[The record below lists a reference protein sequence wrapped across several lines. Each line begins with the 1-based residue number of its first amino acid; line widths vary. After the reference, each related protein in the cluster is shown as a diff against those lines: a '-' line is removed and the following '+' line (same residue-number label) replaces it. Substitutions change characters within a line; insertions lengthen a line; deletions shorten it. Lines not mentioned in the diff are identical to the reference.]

1 MSRFNKE
8 SALNSDRTEL
18 CVFKFSPQ
26 ACRTS
31 PGPDHCSSNPLLLS
45 DLVLGTKLAR
55 RRKEPRGRR
64 RARASCF
71 GSDSRASDQTSQ
83 RAEPNQRSA
92 SPSARVQGARLPAV
106 GGNQRSSARSAP
118 QPPLYTRG
126 VTRYCNVGLHAPS
139 HERAVVFDDR
149 KQVTSPSRCHQP
161 T

>member
-1 MSRFNKE
+1 MSRFNTE
-8 SALNSDRTEL
+8 SALNSDLTEL

-45 DLVLGTKLAR
+45 DLFLGTKLAR

-64 RARASCF
+64 RAGASCF
-71 GSDSRASDQTSQ
+71 GSDSRAPDQTSQ
-83 RAEPNQRSA
+83 RAWNQPSVARARQRA
-92 SPSARVQGARLPAV
+92 SRARACLLWVGISARPRAQRCSRPFIPA
-106 GGNQRSSARSAP
+106 GNALLQR
-118 QPPLYTRG
+118 
-126 VTRYCNVGLHAPS
+126 GLHAPS

-149 KQVTSPSRCHQP
+149 KQITSPSRCHQP